1 MKNVISNAKD
11 YPTCVSDNMTKSE
24 MDGLQVLFFFSFLF
38 FSLQRFTQYLAS
50 SNSTFQLSNFLDK
63 SGVQGMLKIILY
75 SMKVKNAIYLNH
87 LVILMVHVRGSNINV
102 DVLLMQWIAVY
113 WYKNTHQKIRVFNKK
128 TYVRK

>member
-1 MKNVISNAKD
+1 
-11 YPTCVSDNMTKSE
+11 
-24 MDGLQVLFFFSFLF
+24 
-38 FSLQRFTQYLAS
+38 
-50 SNSTFQLSNFLDK
+50 
-63 SGVQGMLKIILY
+63 MLKIILY